1 MTAQR
6 AAHLFSGLLAGAASI
21 VVLAMPAAAQVADD
35 VVLNIMRECARIDD
49 PTSRLACYDNNIR
62 NAAAPR
68 NTIPGE
74 VRADGGGAVAV
85 PRGTTG
91 FGLRGGS
98 AASAAAGGTV
108 VSGGPS
114 GFGREDIRSPDRF
127 NAAPPGEMVEIAARV
142 TAVSP
147 REPGIFAFTLE
158 DGAQWLLT
166 RGVSSSYRMP
176 EPGSVVEIQ
185 RGALGS
191 FLMRYDGQESV
202 RVRRTR

>member
-6 AAHLFSGLLAGAASI
+6 ATYLLPGLLAGAASMF
-21 VVLAMPAAAQVADD
+21 VLAMPATAQVADD

-62 NAAAPR
+62 NAGAPR
-68 NTIPGE
+68 STIPGE
-74 VRADGGGAVAV
+74 VRAEGGGAVAV

-98 AASAAAGGTV
+98 AASAAAGTGSAA
-108 VSGGPS
+108 SGAS

-127 NAAPPGEMVEIAARV
+127 NAAPPGEAAEIAARV

-147 REPGIFAFTLE
+147 REPGVFAFTLE
-158 DGAQWLLT
+158 DGAEWLVT
-166 RGVSSSYRMP
+166 RGVGSSYRVP
-176 EPGSVVEIQ
+176 EAGSVVEIS